1 MGLPLSRSTNYSPGV
16 TPVKGV
22 DLNSI
27 QDCIVGGKRGAFRR
41 NVPLTFTFVDST
53 NTWAQ
58 TGGGIKSTA
67 VAGATIG
74 GSYIDCPYDV
84 GDQMLGLEV
93 WRKSDGTSGTKEAQ
107 LILAAASNFVIC
119 TIGTDSI
126 ASAATTRSMLS
137 VPASSGINHVMAA
150 GEKLQFVFVG
160 KTSPGY
166 IIDCVNLVVARP

>member
-1 MGLPLSRSTNYSPGV
+1 MGLPLSRNTNYSPGV
-16 TPVKGV
+16 TAVKGV
-22 DLNSI
+22 DLNGL
-27 QDCIVGGKRGAFRR
+27 QDCTIGGKRGVFRR

-67 VAGATIG
+67 IAGFSIA

-93 WRKSDGTSGTKEAQ
+93 WRKSDGTAGAKEAQ
-107 LILAAASNFVIC
+107 LILIAASNFVIC
-119 TIGTDSI
+119 TIGTDSL
-126 ASAATTRSMLS
+126 ASTATTRSMLS
-137 VPASSGINHVMAA
+137 VPASSGINRVMAA